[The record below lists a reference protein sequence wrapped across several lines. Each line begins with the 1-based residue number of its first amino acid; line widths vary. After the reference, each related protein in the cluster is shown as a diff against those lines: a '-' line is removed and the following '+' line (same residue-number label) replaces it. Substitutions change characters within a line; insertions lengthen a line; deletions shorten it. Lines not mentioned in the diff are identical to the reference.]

1 MFERLMRRGGGV
13 GEEAKRVLGR
23 CPVCGE
29 GLSVT
34 RLECPNCDTAL
45 EGHFT
50 LENLYR
56 LSPEQLQFV
65 ETFIKCEG
73 KINRVE
79 EELGIS
85 YPTVRSRLGEVIQ
98 ALGYEVEVEGEGER
112 PSPERRREILDQL
125 SQGKISAGEATR
137 LLRGE

>member
-1 MFERLMRRGGGV
+1 MRRGGGL
-13 GEEAKRVLGR
+13 GEEMKQILGR

-34 RLECPNCDTAL
+34 RLECPSCDTAL
-45 EGHFT
+45 EGQFT
-50 LENLYR
+50 LGRFYH

-65 ETFIKCEG
+65 ETFIRCEG

-98 ALGYEVEVEGEGER
+98 ALGYEVEGEEER
-112 PSPERRREILDQL
+112 PSPERRGEILDQL
-125 SQGKISAGEATR
+125 SQGKISAEEAAR